1 MGSLIKIDSSAQ
13 WRSVLSS
20 SIIVVADFYADW
32 CGPCKMIAP
41 TFESLATKYSK
52 PKKIAFCKVDVDAH
66 QDVAQQYGV
75 SAMPTFLI
83 LRNGAV
89 IDTIRGANPP
99 ALSAAV
105 EKAVKLA
112 GPGVAA
118 GPSFSS
124 AGHRL
129 GGAPVGPA
137 PGGRSLGRSMNWN
150 LGGLI
155 GAIISFIGLYLATL
169 FSFDP
174 YKAAENWQNN
184 KRNAPQAKSAAG
196 GSGAKTAARPGFKTL
211 ADLGS

>member
-1 MGSLIKIDSSAQ
+1 
-13 WRSVLSS
+13 
-20 SIIVVADFYADW
+20 
-32 CGPCKMIAP
+32 MIAP

-169 FSFDP
+169 FSVSAKSPLLDFACGTWLIDCLQFDP